1 MESGFKA
8 FLRKL
13 RRTKPLGTGL
23 LETSLN
29 RCLSTFDITLLGI
42 GHMMGSGI
50 YVLTATVARSVAGPA
65 VVLSFLISGVASL
78 LAAFSY
84 AEFGVRFPRA
94 GSAYSYTYLAVGEF
108 WAFLVGWNVVLENVI
123 GLAAVARA
131 CSAYVDSLLGNV
143 IKTWTADHVGRIHA
157 TFFSEE
163 PDLFAFVF
171 IVVFVVVM
179 SLGVRAS
186 SHINNIFSIVNI
198 GIALLIVAVG
208 SYFANI
214 ENWTNPAT
222 GGFVPYGWH
231 GVLAASASCFYAY
244 IGFDSI
250 ATSAEEASDP
260 QRSLPLATFL
270 SMSIVTVVYVSI
282 SAVLTLMVN
291 YTEITSESGLPDALA
306 ANGATWAKV
315 IVIIGAVCGM
325 VTVLMGNVYA
335 LTRIVYAMAEDGLLF
350 AWFSRVHQRTQLPLA
365 AMYAFTVLSALL
377 AIFLDIHTLVEMMSI
392 GTLLAY
398 LVVSA
403 SLIIVRYMPVSRLM
417 GEESQEPADMT
428 KPCFADDESI
438 FDGAGDVAGRLR
450 ATFAFLHR
458 LYPFNQPPGIV
469 VSYCITTLTLDV
481 FLLSFLTQLL
491 LEPISG
497 GSFWAILLVVLLSLV
512 ALFCFVV
519 ILMHQQS
526 TALLHYKMPL
536 VPLLPTLSIILN
548 ATLMTTLQPLTWVR
562 LLIWVAVG
570 LLVYFSYG
578 IRHSKLNPDSVIS
591 PQTSLLA
598 MESRDQPRKWGAM
611 DQEVTSA
618 TGATEAGDSTDDKQP
633 LVPSSPPPP
642 KSAS

>member
-1 MESGFKA
+1 MESGFNG
-8 FLRKL
+8 FLHKL
-13 RRTKPLGTGL
+13 RRTKPLGSDVF
-23 LETSLN
+23 ETSLK

-50 YVLTATVARSVAGPA
+50 YVLTATVAKSVAGPA
-65 VVLSFLISGVASL
+65 VILSFLISGVASL

-84 AEFGVRFPRA
+84 AEFGVRFPKA

-131 CSAYVDSLLGNV
+131 CSAYVDSLLGNI
-143 IKTWTADHVGRIHA
+143 IKTWTATHVGKIHA

-171 IVVFVVVM
+171 IVTFVVVM

-198 GIALLIVAVG
+198 AIALLIIGVG
-208 SYFANI
+208 SYFARI

-222 GGFVPYGWH
+222 GGFMPFGWH

-250 ATSAEEASDP
+250 ATSGEEASDP
-260 QRSLPLATFL
+260 QRSLPLATFI
-270 SMSIVTVVYVSI
+270 SMSIVTVIYISI

-291 YTEITSESGLPDALA
+291 YTDITSESGLPDALA

-315 IVIIGAVCGM
+315 IVIVGAVCGM

-350 AWFSRVHQRTQLPLA
+350 GWFSRVNQRTQLPLT
-365 AMYAFTVLSALL
+365 AMYTFALLSAFL

-417 GEESQEPADMT
+417 GEEVQEPADMT
-428 KPCFADDESI
+428 KPSLPSDEGS
-438 FDGAGDVAGRLR
+438 FDGAAGDVAGRLR
-450 ATFAFLHR
+450 ATFASLHR
-458 LYPFNQPPGIV
+458 LYPFNQPPGVV
-469 VSYCITTLTLDV
+469 VSYCMSVLTIDV

-491 LEPISG
+491 VEPLSHG
-497 GSFWAILLVVLLSLV
+497 NFWAILLVLLLSVV
-512 ALFCFVV
+512 AVVCFVG

-526 TALLHYKMPL
+526 TQLLHYKMPL
-536 VPLLPTLSIILN
+536 VPLLPTLSIIIN
-548 ATLMTTLQPLTWVR
+548 ATLMTTLQPLTWAR

-591 PQTSLLA
+591 PQTSLLT
-598 MESRDQPRKWGAM
+598 MESRDQPRTWGAL
-611 DQEVTSA
+611 DKEVSA
-618 TGATEAGDSTDDKQP
+618 TSLAEAAGGFSDDKQP
-633 LVPSSPPPP
+633 LVSSSQKPSS
-642 KSAS
+642 